1 MHKVIMPKLGMTME
15 SGFIVNWLKKEGEH
29 VKKGE
34 PLLDVMTDKV
44 TIEVESFKT
53 GYLKKI
59 LAEEGEEVPV
69 TEVIAYIGEEDEE
82 IPEEIVRKKLAPLK
96 VSKEEKVK
104 VKVAEEEKIPIE
116 KVIEYEKEKE
126 GEIKK
131 GKEKEEEITKVSRNK
146 ILASPLAKRLAKEMS
161 INLSKISGTG
171 PGGRI
176 IKSDVLKAAKEEKLK
191 KKEKAEI
198 EKEIEEKPITPE
210 ILKNIPLTGLRK
222 TIAKRMSKSKSEIPH
237 ITLFIDVDMSSSES
251 FKEKINQEIGEKKI
265 SYTDLIIKATALSLE
280 KYQILNST
288 LENEKI
294 VIFKDINIGLAIS
307 IEDGLIVPV
316 IRSANRLSIE
326 EIANKRV
333 KLVKCARDNKLELK
347 DVTGSTF
354 TITNLGMYEID
365 YFSPIINPPEAG
377 ILAVGSIVK
386 RPVVDKE
393 DDITI
398 KPMLKLGLALD
409 HRILDGA
416 VGAKFLQYLR
426 NILQEPN
433 KLV

>member
-1 MHKVIMPKLGMTME
+1 MYKAIMPKLGMTME
-15 SGFIVNWLKKEGEH
+15 SGLIVNWLKKEGDY

-44 TIEVESFKT
+44 TIEVESYHT

-59 LAEEGEEVPV
+59 LAREGEDVPV
-69 TEVIAYIGEEDEE
+69 TEVIAYIGGKDEE
-82 IPEEIVRKKLAPLK
+82 VSEEIIKERIKEK
-96 VSKEEKVK
+96 KEEKVLIEEK
-104 VKVAEEEKIPIE
+104 PKYKEEEKIV
-116 KVIEYEKEKE
+116 KVRAK
-126 GEIKK
+126 
-131 GKEKEEEITKVSRNK
+131 K
-146 ILASPLAKRLAKEMS
+146 ILASPLAKRLAREMA

-176 IKSDVLKAAKEEKLK
+176 IKADVLKAVKEAKLK
-191 KKEKAEI
+191 KKEKIEI
-198 EKEIEEKPITPE
+198 EKEIEEKVVTPE
-210 ILKNIPLTGLRK
+210 ILEKIPLAGLRK
-222 TIAKRMSKSKSEIPH
+222 NIAERMSKSKSEIPH
-237 ITLFIDVDMSSSES
+237 ITLFIDVDMSSSEI

-265 SYTDLIIKATALSLE
+265 TYTDLIIKATALSLE

-294 VIFKDINIGLAIS
+294 VIFKDINIGLAVS
-307 IEDGLIVPV
+307 IKDGLIVPV
-316 IRSANRLSIE
+316 IRNANKLSIE
-326 EIANKRV
+326 EIADERV
-333 KLVKCARDNKLELK
+333 KFVRCARENKLELR

-365 YFSPIINPPEAG
+365 YFYPIINPPEAG

-386 RPVVDKE
+386 KPAIDKE
-393 DDITI
+393 GKITV

-409 HRILDGA
+409 HRILYGA

-426 NILQEPN
+426 NTIQEPN
-433 KLV
+433 K

>member
-1 MHKVIMPKLGMTME
+1 MHEVIMPKLGMTME
-15 SGFIVNWLKKEGEH
+15 SGLIVNWLKKEGEH

-44 TIEVESFKT
+44 TIEVESFNT

-59 LAEEGEEVPV
+59 LAREGEEIPV
-69 TEVIAYIGEEDEE
+69 TEVIAYIGGKDEE
-82 IPEEIVRKKLAPLK
+82 VSEEIIKGRIKEK
-96 VSKEEKVK
+96 KEEKVE
-104 VKVAEEEKIPIE
+104 VKRREEEKII
-116 KVIEYEKEKE
+116 
-126 GEIKK
+126 
-131 GKEKEEEITKVSRNK
+131 
-146 ILASPLAKRLAKEMS
+146 ASPLAKRLAKEMA
-161 INLSKISGTG
+161 IDLSKIFGTG

-176 IKSDVLKAAKEEKLK
+176 IKADVLKVAKEAKLK
-191 KKEKAEI
+191 KKEKIEI
-198 EKEIEEKPITPE
+198 EKEIEEKVVTPE
-210 ILKNIPLTGLRK
+210 ILEKIPLAGLRK
-222 TIAKRMSKSKSEIPH
+222 AIAERMSKSKSEIPH
-237 ITLFIDVDMSSSES
+237 ITLFIDVDMSSSEI

-265 SYTDLIIKATALSLE
+265 SYTDLIIKATALSLK

-288 LENEKI
+288 LENKRI
-294 VIFKDINIGLAIS
+294 IIFKDINIGLAVS
-307 IEDGLIVPV
+307 IKDGLIVPV
-316 IRSANRLSIE
+316 IRNANRLSIE

-333 KLVKCARDNKLELK
+333 KLVKRARENKLELR

-365 YFSPIINPPEAG
+365 YFSPIINLPEAG

-386 RPVVDKE
+386 RPAIGKE
-393 DDITI
+393 GEITV

-426 NILQEPN
+426 NILQEPS

>member
-15 SGFIVNWLKKEGEH
+15 SGLIVNWLKEEGDY

-44 TIEVESFKT
+44 TIEVESFNT

-59 LAEEGEEVPV
+59 LAREGEEIPV
-69 TEVIAYIGEEDEE
+69 TEVIAYIGGKDEE
-82 IPEEIVRKKLAPLK
+82 VSEEIIKGRIKEK
-96 VSKEEKVK
+96 KEEKVE
-104 VKVAEEEKIPIE
+104 VKAK
-116 KVIEYEKEKE
+116 
-126 GEIKK
+126 
-131 GKEKEEEITKVSRNK
+131 K
-146 ILASPLAKRLAKEMS
+146 ILASPLAKKLAKEMS
-161 INLSKISGTG
+161 IDLSKISGTG

-176 IKSDVLKAAKEEKLK
+176 IKADVLKVAKEAKLK
-191 KKEKAEI
+191 KKEKIEI
-198 EKEIEEKPITPE
+198 EKEIEEKVVAPE
-210 ILKNIPLTGLRK
+210 ILEKIPLAGLRK
-222 TIAKRMSKSKSEIPH
+222 TIAERMSKSKSEIPH
-237 ITLFIDVDMSSSES
+237 ITLFIDVDMSSSEI

-265 SYTDLIIKATALSLE
+265 SYTDLIIKATALSLK

-288 LENEKI
+288 LENKRI
-294 VIFKDINIGLAIS
+294 IIFKDINIGLAVS
-307 IEDGLIVPV
+307 IKDGLIVPV
-316 IRSANRLSIE
+316 IRNANKLSIE

-333 KLVKCARDNKLELK
+333 KLVKCARDNKLELR

-386 RPVVDKE
+386 KPAIDRE
-393 DDITI
+393 DEITV

>member
-1 MHKVIMPKLGMTME
+1 MHEVIMPKLGMTME
-15 SGFIVNWLKKEGEH
+15 SGLIVNWLKKEGEH

-44 TIEVESFKT
+44 TIEVESFNT

-59 LAEEGEEVPV
+59 LAREGEEIPV
-69 TEVIAYIGEEDEE
+69 TEVIAYIGGKDEE
-82 IPEEIVRKKLAPLK
+82 VSEEIIKGRIKEK
-96 VSKEEKVK
+96 KEEKVE
-104 VKVAEEEKIPIE
+104 VKRREEEKII
-116 KVIEYEKEKE
+116 
-126 GEIKK
+126 
-131 GKEKEEEITKVSRNK
+131 
-146 ILASPLAKRLAKEMS
+146 ASPLAKRLAKEMA
-161 INLSKISGTG
+161 IDLSKIFGTG

-176 IKSDVLKAAKEEKLK
+176 IKADVLKVAKEAKLK
-191 KKEKAEI
+191 KKEKIEI
-198 EKEIEEKPITPE
+198 EKEIEEKVVTPE
-210 ILKNIPLTGLRK
+210 ILEKIPLAGLRK
-222 TIAKRMSKSKSEIPH
+222 AIAERMSKSKSEIPH
-237 ITLFIDVDMSSSES
+237 ITLFIDVDMSSSEI

-265 SYTDLIIKATALSLE
+265 SYTDLIIKATALSLK

-288 LENEKI
+288 LENKRI
-294 VIFKDINIGLAIS
+294 IIFKDINIGLAVS
-307 IEDGLIVPV
+307 IKDGLIVPV
-316 IRSANRLSIE
+316 IRNANRLSIE

-333 KLVKCARDNKLELK
+333 KLVKCARENKLELR

-386 RPVVDKE
+386 RPAIDKE
-393 DDITI
+393 GEITV
-398 KPMLKLGLALD
+398 KPILKLGLALD

>member
-1 MHKVIMPKLGMTME
+1 MYKAIMPKLGMIME
-15 SGFIVNWLKKEGEH
+15 SGLIVNWLKKEGDY

-44 TIEVESFKT
+44 TIEVESYHT

-59 LAEEGEEVPV
+59 LAREGEDVPV
-69 TEVIAYIGEEDEE
+69 TEVIAYIGGKDEE
-82 IPEEIVRKKLAPLK
+82 VSEEIIKERIKEK
-96 VSKEEKVK
+96 KEEKVLIEEK
-104 VKVAEEEKIPIE
+104 PKYKEEEKIV
-116 KVIEYEKEKE
+116 KVRAK
-126 GEIKK
+126 
-131 GKEKEEEITKVSRNK
+131 K
-146 ILASPLAKRLAKEMS
+146 ILASPLAKRLAREMA

-176 IKSDVLKAAKEEKLK
+176 IKADVLKAVKEAKLK
-191 KKEKAEI
+191 KKEKIEI
-198 EKEIEEKPITPE
+198 EKEIEEKVVTPE
-210 ILKNIPLTGLRK
+210 ILEKIPLAGLRK
-222 TIAKRMSKSKSEIPH
+222 TIAERMSKSKSEIPH
-237 ITLFIDVDMSSSES
+237 ITLFIDVDMSSSEI

-265 SYTDLIIKATALSLE
+265 TYTDLIIKATALSLE

-294 VIFKDINIGLAIS
+294 VIFKDINIGLAVS
-307 IEDGLIVPV
+307 IKDGLIVPV
-316 IRSANRLSIE
+316 IRNANKLSIE
-326 EIANKRV
+326 EIADERV
-333 KLVKCARDNKLELK
+333 KFVRCARENKLELR

-365 YFSPIINPPEAG
+365 YFYPIINPPEAG

-386 RPVVDKE
+386 KPAIDKE
-393 DDITI
+393 GKITV

-409 HRILDGA
+409 HRILYGA

-426 NILQEPN
+426 NTIQEPN
-433 KLV
+433 K